1 MFDVIHK
8 YKSEYMFFAAVK
20 SDGEHNV
27 YLSAYGSLASVL
39 LEKYIEGQ
47 RADNEELFAEWD
59 ESLQKMA
66 SQVGSSITHAIEDGH
81 VYISSFQ
88 NGIGVSEEG
97 EDGPQKD
104 TPQAED

>member
-8 YKSEYMFFAAVK
+8 HKSDHMFFAAVK
-20 SDGEHNV
+20 LDGEHNV
-27 YLSAYGSLASVL
+27 YLSAYGSLASAL
-39 LEKYIEGQ
+39 LEKYIGEQ

-59 ESLQKMA
+59 ESLQKA
-66 SQVGSSITHAIEDGH
+66 AAQVGTSITHAIEDGH

-88 NGIGVSEEG
+88 NGIGISEED

-104 TPQAED
+104 ISQASG